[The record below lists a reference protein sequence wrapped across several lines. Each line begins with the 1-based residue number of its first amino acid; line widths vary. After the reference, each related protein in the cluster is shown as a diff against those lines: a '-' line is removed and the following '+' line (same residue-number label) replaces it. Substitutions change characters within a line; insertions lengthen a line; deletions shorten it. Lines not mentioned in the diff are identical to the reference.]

1 MIHKDL
7 QNWNNL
13 NFASKMAN
21 IGSEAIRVLSWGN
34 SGNGRDSLDRF
45 LQLLELTIIQ
55 EVSITRKNELEI
67 LKKYFID
74 SIKKNELQ
82 SQQQVR
88 NYFIDFALL
97 ARKSS

>member
-1 MIHKDL
+1 MIHKNL
-7 QNWNNL
+7 KNWDKL

-34 SGNGRDSLDRF
+34 SKNSEDSLARF
-45 LQLLELTIIQ
+45 VQLLELTISQ
-55 EVSITRKNELEI
+55 EESIPRKSELEI
-67 LKKYFID
+67 LKKYFIK
-74 SIKKNELQ
+74 SIKKNELR

-97 ARKSS
+97 TRKFS